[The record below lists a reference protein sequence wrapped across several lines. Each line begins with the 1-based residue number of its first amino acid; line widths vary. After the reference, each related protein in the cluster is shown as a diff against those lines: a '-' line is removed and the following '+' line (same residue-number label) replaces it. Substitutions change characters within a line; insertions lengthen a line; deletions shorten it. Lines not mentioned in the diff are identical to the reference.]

1 MKLGSHVSN
10 NGLKMLVG
18 SVEEAISYGANCFM
32 VYLGAPQNTFR
43 KKIEDQNANEA
54 IRLAKKY
61 GIDPTDIIVHA
72 PYIVNLAQSDDEK
85 FEFAVRFLTQ
95 ELQGVGAIGAKYMV
109 LHPGAHVGSG
119 VNYGISRIAQ
129 GINQILYQ
137 TRGTNTVIALET
149 MAGKGTECGKTFE
162 EIAKIIELVD
172 DKSRIG
178 VCLDTCHIFD
188 GGYDIVH
195 QYETTLEQFDDI
207 IGFGYLKVIHVN
219 DSKNPL
225 GSHKDRHENIG
236 FGSIGFETLVRII
249 NDERFA
255 TVPKILETPYIPI
268 TKEITLP
275 PYKEE
280 IAMIQSGQFDPY
292 LKEKI
297 QASKLQ

>member
-18 SVEEAISYGANCFM
+18 SVEEAVSYGANCFM

-43 KKIEDQNANEA
+43 KKIEDQNATEA
-54 IRLAKKY
+54 IQLAKTY
-61 GIDPTDIIVHA
+61 GIEPEDIIVHA

-119 VNYGISRIAQ
+119 ANYGISRIAQ

-137 TRGTNTVIALET
+137 TRGTDTVIALET

-172 DKSRIG
+172 DKPRIG

-207 IGFGYLKVIHVN
+207 IGFDYLKVIHVN

-249 NDERFA
+249 TDERFA
-255 TVPKILETPYIPI
+255 TVPKILETPYIPV

-280 IAMIQSGQFDPY
+280 IAMIRSGEFDPN

-297 QASKLQ
+297 QTNQ

>member
-18 SVEEAISYGANCFM
+18 SVEEAVSYGANCFM

-43 KKIEDQNANEA
+43 KKIEDQNATEA
-54 IRLAKKY
+54 IQLAKTY
-61 GIDPTDIIVHA
+61 GIDPEDIIVHA

-119 VNYGISRIAQ
+119 ANYGISRIAQ

-137 TRGTNTVIALET
+137 TRGTDTVIALET

-249 NDERFA
+249 TDERFA
-255 TVPKILETPYIPI
+255 TVPKILETPYIPV

-280 IAMIQSGQFDPY
+280 IAMIRSGEFNPN

-297 QASKLQ
+297 QTNQ

>member
-18 SVEEAISYGANCFM
+18 SVEEAVSYGANCFM

-43 KKIEDQNANEA
+43 KKIEDQNATEA
-54 IRLAKKY
+54 IQLAKTY
-61 GIDPTDIIVHA
+61 GIDPEDIIVHA
-72 PYIVNLAQSDDEK
+72 PYIVNLAQSDNEK

-119 VNYGISRIAQ
+119 ANYGISRIAQ

-137 TRGTNTVIALET
+137 TRGTDTVIALET

-162 EIAKIIELVD
+162 EIAKIIALVD

-249 NDERFA
+249 TDERFA
-255 TVPKILETPYIPI
+255 TVPKILETPYIPV

-280 IAMIQSGQFDPY
+280 IAMIRSGEFDPN

-297 QASKLQ
+297 QTNQ

>member
-18 SVEEAISYGANCFM
+18 SVEEAVSYGANCFM

-43 KKIEDQNANEA
+43 KKIEDQNATEA
-54 IRLAKKY
+54 IQLAKTY
-61 GIDPTDIIVHA
+61 GIEPEDIIVHA

-119 VNYGISRIAQ
+119 ANYGISRIAQ

-137 TRGTNTVIALET
+137 TRGTDTVIALET

-162 EIAKIIELVD
+162 EIAKIIALVD

-249 NDERFA
+249 TDERFA
-255 TVPKILETPYIPI
+255 TVPKILETPYIPV

-280 IAMIQSGQFDPY
+280 IAMIRSGEFDPN

-297 QASKLQ
+297 QTNQ

>member
-18 SVEEAISYGANCFM
+18 SVEEA
-32 VYLGAPQNTFR
+32 
-43 KKIEDQNANEA
+43 EA
-54 IRLAKKY
+54 IQLAKTY
-61 GIDPTDIIVHA
+61 GIDPEDIIVHA

-119 VNYGISRIAQ
+119 ANYGISRIAQ

-137 TRGTNTVIALET
+137 TRGTDTVIALET

-249 NDERFA
+249 TDERFA
-255 TVPKILETPYIPI
+255 TVPKILETPYIPV

-280 IAMIQSGQFDPY
+280 IAMIRSGEFDPN
-292 LKEKI
+292 LKE
-297 QASKLQ
+297 

>member
-18 SVEEAISYGANCFM
+18 SVEEAVSYGANCFM

-43 KKIEDQNANEA
+43 KKIEDQNATEA
-54 IRLAKKY
+54 IQLAKTY
-61 GIDPTDIIVHA
+61 GIDPEDIIVHA

-119 VNYGISRIAQ
+119 ANYGISRIAQ

-137 TRGTNTVIALET
+137 TRGTDTVIALET

-249 NDERFA
+249 TDERFA
-255 TVPKILETPYIPI
+255 TVPKILETPYIPV

-280 IAMIQSGQFDPY
+280 IAMIRSGEFDPN

-297 QASKLQ
+297 QTNQ

>member
-18 SVEEAISYGANCFM
+18 SVEEAVSYGANCFM

-43 KKIEDQNANEA
+43 KKIEDQNATEA
-54 IRLAKKY
+54 IQLAKTY
-61 GIDPTDIIVHA
+61 GIEPEDIIVHA

-119 VNYGISRIAQ
+119 ANYGISRIAQ

-137 TRGTNTVIALET
+137 TRGTDTVIALET

-207 IGFGYLKVIHVN
+207 IGFDYLKVIHVN

-249 NDERFA
+249 TDERFA
-255 TVPKILETPYIPI
+255 TVPKILETPYIPV

-280 IAMIQSGQFDPY
+280 IAMIRSGEFDPN

-297 QASKLQ
+297 QTNQ